1 MNFRPESG
9 FNSAYLALQALTL
22 PIRDRSQPSNHSLS
36 NYGTPPVI
44 HPSVM
49 MHQTRQSGLIQ
60 SSEFNFRPITSNGFE
75 HRPSSS
81 AHEAPSVRP
90 STAPMSFSQML
101 PPRRELPFATSNPR
115 LPNHESSLVA
125 SKDGQNVSSQHTP
138 CGGPQPGKKSCA
150 KKAKNG
156 SQTHGVNPESKHR
169 RQSSIA
175 KPRNRKSRAQPA
187 NPEPSPSEA
196 ERGTEVVPDNQQD
209 SLETGLQV
217 HSDGIVLKSHTE
229 KPQSR
234 PATQAKDQQGRLP
247 VPTTS
252 RTSSSVV
259 AHENLAAAERQ
270 IPTPL
275 VLRVGSQALAAIT
288 ANENNTRQNRA
299 RPKEAEVENASQTSL
314 PIIDV
319 SPEDYMNRLDEWVR
333 NYQHLPAPEPR
344 PKPNSDLA
352 DYAAQ
357 PEEDRLAI
365 LDTMICECLEDQN
378 FVKLVEDVDKSW
390 KRIGLGF

>member
-9 FNSAYLALQALTL
+9 FDSAYLALQALSL

-36 NYGTPPVI
+36 NYATPPVL
-44 HPSVM
+44 HSSAM
-49 MHQTRQSGLIQ
+49 MRQPRQSGLIP
-60 SSEFNFRPITSNGFE
+60 SSEFNFRPITSNGVE

-81 AHEAPSVRP
+81 AHGAPSVRP

-101 PPRRELPFATSNPR
+101 PPRRELPFATSDPR
-115 LPNHESSLVA
+115 SPNHGSGLVP
-125 SKDGQNVSSQHTP
+125 SKDDQNVSSQHTP
-138 CGGPQPGKKSCA
+138 CEGPQPGKKSCA
-150 KKAKNG
+150 KTAKNG
-156 SQTHGVNPESKHR
+156 SQTHGVNPESKDGK
-169 RQSSIA
+169 QSSIA
-175 KPRNRKSRAQPA
+175 KPRNRKSQAQPA
-187 NPEPSPSEA
+187 MPKPLPSAA
-196 ERGTEVVPDNQQD
+196 EKGTEVVPDNQQD

-217 HSDGIVLKSHTE
+217 HSDLIVLKNHTE
-229 KPQSR
+229 KPQSS
-234 PATQAKDQQGRLP
+234 PAMHAKDQEGRLP
-247 VPTTS
+247 VPTTFS
-252 RTSSSVV
+252 TSSSVT
-259 AHENLAAAERQ
+259 AQKNLAATEKQ
-270 IPTPL
+270 ILTPL
-275 VLRVGSQALAAIT
+275 VLCVGSQALAAIT

-299 RPKEAEVENASQTSL
+299 RLKEAEVENASQTSL
-314 PIIDV
+314 PTIEI

-357 PEEDRLAI
+357 TEEDRLAI

>member
-9 FNSAYLALQALTL
+9 FNSAYLALQALSL

-36 NYGTPPVI
+36 NYATPSVL
-44 HPSVM
+44 HPSII
-49 MHQTRQSGLIQ
+49 MHQPRQSGLIP
-60 SSEFNFRPITSNGFE
+60 SSEFDFRPITSNGIE

-115 LPNHESSLVA
+115 PPNYEPGLVP
-125 SKDGQNVSSQHTP
+125 SKDEQNVSSQHTP
-138 CGGPQPGKKSCA
+138 CGGPQPGKKSSA
-150 KKAKNG
+150 KSARNG
-156 SQTHGVNPESKHR
+156 STHGVNPESKDG

-187 NPEPSPSEA
+187 KLKPLPSA
-196 ERGTEVVPDNQQD
+196 TERATEVVPANQQD

-217 HSDGIVLKSHTE
+217 HSDVIVLKNHTE
-229 KPQSR
+229 KPQSS
-234 PATQAKDQQGRLP
+234 PVTQAKDQRGRLP

-252 RTSSSVV
+252 RTSSSVTIQ
-259 AHENLAAAERQ
+259 ENLAATEKQ
-270 IPTPL
+270 VPTPL
-275 VLRVGSQALAAIT
+275 ILRVGSQALAAIT
-288 ANENNTRQNRA
+288 ANASNTRQNRA
-299 RPKEAEVENASQTSL
+299 RLKEAEVENASQTSL
-314 PIIDV
+314 PTTDI